1 MSFGS
6 QGEIAYR
13 AYAEAAFRLNMLSL
27 NGEGGEIPDL
37 LGKYPFNRGIQIASG
52 RFGITAETI
61 NATNLIEIKVGQGAK
76 PGEGGHL
83 PARKVTQ
90 KVAAA
95 RHARPGVDLISP
107 SNNHDIYS
115 IEDLAQFIEEL
126 KTINPK
132 ARVAVK
138 CRLFLARHHRRHR
151 QSDADITVSPAMME
165 VPVPCALC
173 AMPSR
178 NWRRDALSR

>member
-1 MSFGS
+1 MENTAKTTPVTIRNILDFRYPEHSTVDPNQVDLGITSHKLPFLIASMSFGS

-13 AYAEAAFRLNMLSL
+13 AYAEAAFRLNMLSI

-61 NATNLIEIKVGQGAK
+61 NSTNLIEIKVGQGAK

-83 PARKVTQ
+83 PAAQGYAKSCG
-90 KVAAA
+90 A

-115 IEDLAQFIEEL
+115 IEDLAQFIEE
-126 KTINPK
+126 
-132 ARVAVK
+132 
-138 CRLFLARHHRRHR
+138 
-151 QSDADITVSPAMME
+151 
-165 VPVPCALC
+165 
-173 AMPSR
+173 
-178 NWRRDALSR
+178 